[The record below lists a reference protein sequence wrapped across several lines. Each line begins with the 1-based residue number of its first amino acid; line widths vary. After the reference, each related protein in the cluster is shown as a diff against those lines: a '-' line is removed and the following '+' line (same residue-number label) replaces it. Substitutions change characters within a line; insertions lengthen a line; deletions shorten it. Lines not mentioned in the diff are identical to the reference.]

1 MLVGLISIPFGLPG
15 VFIILG
21 SVFLYAYVTD
31 FSADIGV
38 SFLIIL
44 TVLTIA
50 AETADNWLT
59 AIGAK
64 RYGASSGSMWL
75 SFLGGLLGAI
85 FIGGPAALLLGP
97 LGPIAGGFIGAFGIV
112 VAYEMYLGKSRDEAL
127 RAGWGSFLGRMAG
140 IALKLVMAV
149 AIIIAV
155 AVAVLF

>member
-1 MLVGLISIPFGLPG
+1 MLIGLIAIPFGLPG
-15 VFIILG
+15 VFIILA
-21 SVFLYAYVTD
+21 SIFIYAFATD
-31 FSADIGV
+31 FSDAV
-38 SFLIIL
+38 SVPFLIVL
-44 TVLTIA
+44 TILTIA

-64 RYGASSGSMWL
+64 RFGASSGSVWL
-75 SFLGGLLGAI
+75 SLLGGLLGAI
-85 FIGGPAALLLGP
+85 FIGGPAAFLLGP

-140 IALKLVMAV
+140 IILKLVMAV